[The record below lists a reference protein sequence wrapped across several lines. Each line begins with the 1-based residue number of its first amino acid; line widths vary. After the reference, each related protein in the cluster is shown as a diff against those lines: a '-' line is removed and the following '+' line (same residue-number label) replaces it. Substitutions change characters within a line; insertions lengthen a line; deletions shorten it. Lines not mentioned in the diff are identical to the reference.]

1 MRRTEC
7 QSPRI
12 YTIDHV
18 LAVSQQIRSC
28 CVTLRERPYG
38 PKTDCGVPSKVVQQK
53 TKGNKG
59 GVSSGSVSMGDG
71 YPARSHKGTRQE
83 SATIRSHDLI
93 TE

>member
-59 GVSSGSVSMGDG
+59 A
-71 YPARSHKGTRQE
+71 YRPARFLWVTAIQPVPTKGHVKSLRQ
-83 SATIRSHDLI
+83 SDHT
-93 TE
+93 T